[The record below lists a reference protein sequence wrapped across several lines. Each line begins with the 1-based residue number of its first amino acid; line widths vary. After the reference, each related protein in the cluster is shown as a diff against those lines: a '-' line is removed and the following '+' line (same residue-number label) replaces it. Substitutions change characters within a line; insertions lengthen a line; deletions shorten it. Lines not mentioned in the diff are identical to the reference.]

1 MALMSPPIL
10 VAASTAVEFA
20 FSQRQASVNAQVR
33 FYTDA
38 AGLVELSPLGT
49 GSRDFTATNTSSA
62 FQGQFSDPGTELRNF
77 ASNIDGGTLAAA
89 ADGKWYE
96 IDLGSGMGNVTLV
109 AAPNV
114 TPGTATTYRIIV
126 DAAGSSALA

>member
-10 VAASTAVEFA
+10 VAASTAIKFS

-38 AGLVELSPLGT
+38 AGLVELAPLGT
-49 GSRDFTATNTSSA
+49 GSRAVTATNTATAFEGLFSS
-62 FQGQFSDPGTELRNF
+62 PGATLSNF
-77 ASNIDGGTLAAA
+77 DNDINGGTITAAV
-89 ADGKWYE
+89 DGRWYE
-96 IDLGSGMGNVTLV
+96 IALGSGMGNLTLV

-114 TPGTATTYRIIV
+114 TPGTAVTYRIIV
-126 DAAGSSALA
+126 DAAGSSQLA